1 MKKFS
6 FSLDKVLSL
15 RVFYEKEAEI
25 ALSRAVSERDIVKNK
40 IENIDAKVLEYSP
53 IFSQDV
59 DMSILLSTENYIK
72 GLKVKKVELEEELIS
87 LESKVKLCIE
97 KYTEKSKDRKILERL
112 KDKKKF
118 FFEEWKKAFNK
129 EEAIIIDEIVS
140 SKMSI

>member
-15 RVFYEKEAEI
+15 RIFYEKEAEI

-112 KDKKKF
+112 KDKK
-118 FFEEWKKAFNK
+118 FEEWKKAFNK

>member
-112 KDKKKF
+112 KDKK
-118 FFEEWKKAFNK
+118 FEEWKKAFNK

>member
-72 GLKVKKVELEEELIS
+72 GLKVKKVELEGELIS

-112 KDKKKF
+112 KDKK
-118 FFEEWKKAFNK
+118 FEEWKKAFNK

>member
-25 ALSRAVSERDIVKNK
+25 ALNRAVSERDIVKNK

-112 KDKKKF
+112 KDKK
-118 FFEEWKKAFNK
+118 FEEWKKAFNK